1 MVSGMARGPTCP
13 NVAAVHAL
21 LVTYS
26 LEHSATSEHAELGE
40 ELAPA
45 IAAVPGLID
54 HRRLAN
60 EATGRYG
67 AFYVFE
73 TRPAFHRF
81 IASELFATLCSHHA
95 VRDYATSDFAVDGP
109 SALSGSPKSGGFR

>member
-1 MVSGMARGPTCP
+1 M
-13 NVAAVHAL
+13 HAL

-26 LEHSATSEHAELGE
+26 LERSTASEHAELGE
-40 ELAPA
+40 ALAPA

-54 HRRLAN
+54 HTRLVN

-73 TRPAFHRF
+73 TRPAFDRF
-81 IASELFATLCSHHA
+81 VASELFAALCSNHA
-95 VRDYATSDFAVDGP
+95 VRDYVASDFAVDGVP
-109 SALSGSPKSGGFR
+109 ALSGSPRPGGLR

>member
-1 MVSGMARGPTCP
+1 M
-13 NVAAVHAL
+13 L

-26 LEHSATSEHAELGE
+26 LERSTAAEHAELGD

-45 IAAVPGLID
+45 IEAVPGLID
-54 HRRLAN
+54 HRRLVN

-73 TRPAFHRF
+73 TRPAFDRF
-81 IASELFATLCSHHA
+81 VASELFAALCSHRN
-95 VRDYATSDFAVDGP
+95 VRDCATSDFAVADAP
-109 SALSGSPKSGGFR
+109 RPAFA

>member
-1 MVSGMARGPTCP
+1 MHV
-13 NVAAVHAL
+13 L

-26 LEHSATSEHAELGE
+26 LERSAATEHAELGE

-45 IAAVPGLID
+45 IEAVRGLID

-67 AFYVFE
+67 ALYMFE
-73 TRPAFHRF
+73 TRPAFDRF
-81 IASELFATLCSHHA
+81 VASELFAALCSHQALRDHA
-95 VRDYATSDFAVDGP
+95 ISDFAVADSCTANGHAGP
-109 SALSGSPKSGGFR
+109 GGGP

>member
-1 MVSGMARGPTCP
+1 
-13 NVAAVHAL
+13 VHVL

-26 LEHSATSEHAELGE
+26 LDHSAATEHAELGD

-45 IAAVPGLID
+45 IDAVPGLID
-54 HRRLAN
+54 HRRLVN

-73 TRPAFHRF
+73 TRPAFDRF
-81 IASELFATLCSHHA
+81 VASELFAALCSHHTG
-95 VRDYATSDFAVDGP
+95 RDCVASDFAVSDF
-109 SALSGSPKSGGFR
+109 STLNGSPRRGGLP

>member
-1 MVSGMARGPTCP
+1 M
-13 NVAAVHAL
+13 L

-26 LEHSATSEHAELGE
+26 LEQSTATEHAELGD

-45 IAAVPGLID
+45 IEAVPGLVD

-67 AFYVFE
+67 AFYVFD
-73 TRPAFHRF
+73 TRPAFDRF
-81 IASELFATLCSHHA
+81 VASELFAALCGHRD
-95 VRDYATSDFAVDGP
+95 VRDCVASDFAVATGP
-109 SALSGSPKSGGFR
+109 RPARP

>member
-1 MVSGMARGPTCP
+1 M
-13 NVAAVHAL
+13 HAL

-26 LEHSATSEHAELGE
+26 LERSTAAEHAELGE

-45 IAAVPGLID
+45 IEAVPGLID

-60 EATGRYG
+60 EATGRFG

-73 TRPAFHRF
+73 TRPAFDRF
-81 IASELFATLCSHHA
+81 VATELFAALCSHHT
-95 VRDYATSDFAVDGP
+95 VRDCVTSDFAVDDL
-109 SALSGSPKSGGFR
+109 SALNRSPRPGGLP